1 MKTGRGGR
9 TCSREAAA
17 ANYRLSCGGTKR
29 WCARSSAGLR
39 VLPNDNVTPAGRIE
53 RLRGYPVATN
63 SNEQA
68 AAEQPGLNG
77 INGGAAAE
85 HAAPKD
91 RPLDPE
97 LLSQITAFRTRIQAS
112 VGEVVLAMLNLPR
125 YRNQTLADV
134 MHLVVEPMIRDRI
147 AIAKSGGD
155 GKLEETAGIAI
166 WASVSDEVD
175 AKIREQIQA
184 RVFPVRLKAEDWNSG
199 DTHWLL
205 DVIAPSQKVATAVL
219 ANFKQVVKDKPVR
232 IHPIV
237 SQLVDPAVL
246 DKMKVRPVG
255 EAGGGSLGTHNG
267 LATRTLRKAADSDRE

>member
-1 MKTGRGGR
+1 MNGIKGGVPAG
-9 TCSREAAA
+9 EAAPEA
-17 ANYRLSCGGTKR
+17 
-29 WCARSSAGLR
+29 
-39 VLPNDNVTPAGRIE
+39 
-53 RLRGYPVATN
+53 
-63 SNEQA
+63 
-68 AAEQPGLNG
+68 
-77 INGGAAAE
+77 
-85 HAAPKD
+85 

-97 LLSQITAFRTRIQAS
+97 VLAQITAFKTRIQAS

-147 AIAKSGGD
+147 AIAKAGGE
-155 GKLEETAGIAI
+155 GKVEETAGIAI

-175 AKIREQIQA
+175 ARIREQIQA

-199 DTHWLL
+199 ETTWLL

-246 DKMKVRPVG
+246 EKMKVRPVG
-255 EAGGGSLGTHNG
+255 DAVGKGD
-267 LATRTLRKAADSDRE
+267 A

>member
-1 MKTGRGGR
+1 MAKTGN
-9 TCSREAAA
+9 EKAAA
-17 ANYRLSCGGTKR
+17 AK
-29 WCARSSAGLR
+29 
-39 VLPNDNVTPAGRIE
+39 PA
-53 RLRGYPVATN
+53 
-63 SNEQA
+63 
-68 AAEQPGLNG
+68 LNG
-77 INGGAAAE
+77 INGGAVAEQAA
-85 HAAPKD
+85 AKSPA
-91 RPLDPE
+91 LDPQV
-97 LLSQITAFRTRIQAS
+97 LAQIAAFKTRIQAS

-134 MHLVVEPMIRDRI
+134 MHLVVEPMTRDRI
-147 AIAKSGGD
+147 AIAKAGGE
-155 GKLEETAGIAI
+155 GKVEETAGIAI

-199 DTHWLL
+199 ETTWLL

-246 DKMKVRPVG
+246 EKMKVRPGG
-255 EAGGGSLGTHNG
+255 EAGGQVESKRQGT
-267 LATRTLRKAADSDRE
+267 

>member
-1 MKTGRGGR
+1 MANSSKEKVAAGRPGLKGGNGAAPDA
-9 TCSREAAA
+9 SAAA
-17 ANYRLSCGGTKR
+17 T
-29 WCARSSAGLR
+29 
-39 VLPNDNVTPAGRIE
+39 
-53 RLRGYPVATN
+53 
-63 SNEQA
+63 
-68 AAEQPGLNG
+68 
-77 INGGAAAE
+77 
-85 HAAPKD
+85 D

-97 LLSQITAFRTRIQAS
+97 LLSQITAFRTKIQAS
-112 VGEVVLAMLNLPR
+112 VGEVVLVMLNLPR

-134 MHLVVEPMIRDRI
+134 IHLVVDPMIRDRI

-184 RVFPVRLKAEDWNSG
+184 RVFPIRLKAEDWNSG

-205 DVIAPSQKVATAVL
+205 DVIAPSQSVATAVL
-219 ANFKQVVKDKPVR
+219 TNFKQVVKDKPVR

-255 EAGGGSLGTHNG
+255 EATAKEERS
-267 LATRTLRKAADSDRE
+267 

>member
-1 MKTGRGGR
+1 VAKNANGKT
-9 TCSREAAA
+9 
-17 ANYRLSCGGTKR
+17 
-29 WCARSSAGLR
+29 
-39 VLPNDNVTPAGRIE
+39 
-53 RLRGYPVATN
+53 
-63 SNEQA
+63 A
-68 AAEQPGLNG
+68 AAEKPVLNG

-85 HAAPKD
+85 PAGAKD
-91 RPLDPE
+91 RTLDPQV
-97 LLSQITAFRTRIQAS
+97 LAQIAAFKMRIQAS

-125 YRNQTLADV
+125 YRNQTIADV
-134 MHLVVEPMIRDRI
+134 MHLVVDPLTRDRI
-147 AIAKSGGD
+147 AIAKSGGE
-155 GKLEETAGIAI
+155 GKVEETAGLAI

-184 RVFPVRLKAEDWNSG
+184 RAFPIRLKAEDWNSG

-246 DKMKVRPVG
+246 EKMKVRPVG
-255 EAGGGSLGTHNG
+255 EAGSKGQET
-267 LATRTLRKAADSDRE
+267 